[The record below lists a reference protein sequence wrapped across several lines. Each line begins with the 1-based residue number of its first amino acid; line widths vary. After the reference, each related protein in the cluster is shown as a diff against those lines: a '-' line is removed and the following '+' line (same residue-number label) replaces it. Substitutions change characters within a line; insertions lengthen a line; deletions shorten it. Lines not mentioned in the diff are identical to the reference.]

1 MKTDELYGYHCCLV
15 TKSCPTLCDPMD
27 CSMLGSSVH
36 RICQAIILEWVAIS
50 SANPRILPNPRIE
63 LGSPSPA
70 LLADSL
76 PAEPPG
82 KPKNTRVSSLSLL
95 QQILPTQEWNQGVLH
110 CRRILYK
117 LSYQGSPILSPF
129 IQVFKPSLFSS
140 CACGKLNHP
149 QLQ

>member
-1 MKTDELYGYHCCLV
+1 MKLFWLMLAAAHPESESRSVVSDSLRPRGLYRTWNSPGYW
-15 TKSCPTLCDPMD
+15 S
-27 CSMLGSSVH
+27 GSHFPSPGDH
-36 RICQAIILEWVAIS
+36 
-50 SANPRILPNPRIE
+50 PNPRIE
-63 LGSPSPA
+63 LRSPSPA
-70 LLADSL
+70 LQADSL

-140 CACGKLNHP
+140 CACGKLTHP